1 MFLHGPSEGNYLPWM
16 MMWRGVTLGWSG
28 WASNPLHTPLFHNT
42 QGVTH
47 GLQLPCSVCYTWT
60 MEYVRLRVP
69 PINSVLWQHTNSTVG
84 LLALSQL
91 RQLVLFNMKY
101 SPIRTLAGILKNT
114 SLKNS
119 DLSSHC
125 QSQLL
130 SAKQHCMCSWHNFIN
145 NLGKQRIL
153 QQIAVAFWL
162 YCATDNNCLKL
173 SVFAHA

>member
-1 MFLHGPSEGNYLPWM
+1 MGPVKGIIYLGWLCEE
-16 MMWRGVTLGWSG
+16 VFTLGWSE
-28 WASNPLHTPLFHNT
+28 WASKPLHTPLLHNT

-47 GLQLPCSVCYTWT
+47 GLPLPCSVCYTWT
-60 MEYVRLRVP
+60 MECVRLHVP

-91 RQLVLFNMKY
+91 RQLVLFNMKC
-101 SPIRTLAGILKNT
+101 SPIHTLAGILKNT